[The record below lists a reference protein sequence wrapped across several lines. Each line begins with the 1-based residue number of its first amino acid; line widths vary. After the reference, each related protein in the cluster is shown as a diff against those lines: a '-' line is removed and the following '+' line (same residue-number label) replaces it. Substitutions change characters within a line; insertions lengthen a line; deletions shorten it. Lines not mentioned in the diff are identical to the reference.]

1 MPRDFLISLF
11 ATSRNLLLRV
21 LLPRK
26 NSRKFQASVTER
38 CTSLCKRSGMFLK
51 KILKLPM
58 KKLYFKK
65 PLLYMNFFTSDF

>member
-11 ATSRNLLLRV
+11 ATSRNLLLGV

-51 KILKLPM
+51 KN
-58 KKLYFKK
+58 FKTTYEK
-65 PLLYMNFFTSDF
+65 VVL